1 MKLASCK
8 SALNP
13 LVVYSTDRSKA
24 LVPVLGLLLCG
35 LFYEAICFISYL
47 FFVLVFFCVFLFF
60 FFVCLFFSVLL
71 AFRLPRFGK
80 TELILVLFVCL
91 FNVLVWFCQFP
102 LPFGVWEGLRF
113 VIVALP
119 GLSYLFFFFFFVFI
133 FYYSNMYWVIYR
145 SDINTF
151 LLWVSWILR
160 DMHVLKHILNFIDDV
175 AAATCPRGRWARG
188 TPLYIHVVIEAGG
201 GSHQLHFG
209 GWGHIVHMRHTS
221 LWRYSY
227 WGTVRVLG
235 WIE

>member
-1 MKLASCK
+1 M
-8 SALNP
+8 
-13 LVVYSTDRSKA
+13 VYSTRR
-24 LVPVLGLLLCG
+24 
-35 LFYEAICFISYL
+35 
-47 FFVLVFFCVFLFF
+47 FVLSLTFFLFLCFFVFFCFF
-60 FFVCLFFSVLL
+60 FFCLFVFFSPFSIPITSLWEDRANL
-71 AFRLPRFGK
+71 GAFRMFVQRAC
-80 TELILVLFVCL
+80 LVLSVSSSFWCLGRAAVCDCGTPRT
-91 FNVLVWFCQFP
+91 F
-102 LPFGVWEGLRF
+102 LP
-113 VIVALP
+113 
-119 GLSYLFFFFFFVFI
+119 FFFFFFVFI